1 MINIA
6 IFVVGLTIQGV
17 AQFLVIN
24 RKLTQVCEAVSNL
37 RERCKERGT
46 DHRHHFD
53 GIESHNVRLENHEV
67 RIVQL
72 EGKSNV

>member
-24 RKLTQVCEAVSNL
+24 RKLTQVCESVLNL
-37 RERCKERGT
+37 RERCKERGG

-53 GIESHNVRLENHEV
+53 GLENHGIRIENHEV

-72 EGKSNV
+72 EQSKV